1 MKNLFIRSQNNHEI
15 ILEVLVGLRDA
26 LLVLPHLRLSPRTEM
41 QQNTQYVLYIYTHIH
56 MYVCIYIYTRI
67 QIHMYIMY
75 IYTYICVT
83 IFEYVYIINMYL
95 FL

>member
-41 QQNTQYVLYIYTHIH
+41 QQNTQYVLCMYIYIYTHTDTH
-56 MYVCIYIYTRI
+56 VY
-67 QIHMYIMY
+67 
-75 IYTYICVT
+75 
-83 IFEYVYIINMYL
+83 YVYIYIHTYV
-95 FL
+95 

>member
-1 MKNLFIRSQNNHEI
+1 MKKMFIRSQNNHEI

-41 QQNTQYVLYIYTHIH
+41 QQNTQYVLYIYTYT
-56 MYVCIYIYTRI
+56 YVCMYIYIRI

-75 IYTYICVT
+75 IYIY
-83 IFEYVYIINMYL
+83 
-95 FL
+95 

>member
-1 MKNLFIRSQNNHEI
+1 MKKMFIRSQNNHEI

-56 MYVCIYIYTRI
+56 MYVCIYIHVYRYTCI
-67 QIHMYIMY
+67 LCVYI
-75 IYTYICVT
+75 YICVT